1 MNPLPRADPGEI
13 QAWRERFI
21 EAIDRCLLEAIQ
33 PDPSGGP
40 LEAMI
45 TRHLESGGKRLRAL
59 IPLTICDAL
68 DVDPGRSVALGA
80 AAEMTH
86 NATLVHDDL
95 QDGDTHRR
103 GEPTVW
109 AVSGMPQAINCGD
122 AMFQLGMRLI
132 AQVDAGPAMKMRLSQ
147 LHIDC
152 TLQVIGGQ
160 AREFDLMGHARTPST
175 EDYLAVVRGKTGGL
189 FKLPIAG
196 AALLCGTDD
205 ATVEALKEVAAD
217 MGVVFQIQD
226 DLLDVVAD
234 KGRERRGEDL
244 AEGKQSFLVVHA
256 LEHGAE
262 ADAARLRVIL
272 ETPRDETT
280 GALLEEGIA
289 ILERCGSLEAGQ
301 RAIGERIAAIQ
312 RRADALGQPALAAC
326 LARWCAIF
334 LAPIQPWLA
343 GR

>member
-1 MNPLPRADPGEI
+1 MTAFPRLDADALS
-13 QAWRERFI
+13 AWRQRFLA
-21 EAIDRCLLEAIQ
+21 EIDRCLLEALD

-45 TRHLESGGKRLRAL
+45 TRHLHSGGKRLRAL
-59 IPLTICDAL
+59 LPLTICDAMG
-68 DVDPGRSVALGA
+68 VDPQRAIPLGA
-80 AAEMTH
+80 AAEMIH

-103 GEPTVW
+103 GQPTLW
-109 AVSGMPQAINCGD
+109 SLSGMPQAINCGD
-122 AMFQLGMRLI
+122 AMFQFGTRLLGR
-132 AQVDAGPAMKMRLSQ
+132 VDVGPALKHRLVQ
-147 LHIDC
+147 LQVDC

-160 AREFDLMGHARTPST
+160 TREFDLKTSAKTPSPD
-175 EDYLAVVRGKTGGL
+175 DYIAVVRAKTGGL

-196 AALLCGTDD
+196 AALLAGTDD
-205 ATVEALKEVAAD
+205 ATVDALKDVADD
-217 MGVVFQIQD
+217 MGIVFQIQD

-262 ADAARLRVIL
+262 EDVRRLRTIL
-272 ETPRDETT
+272 ETPRLETT
-280 GALLEEGIA
+280 SALVEEGVILLERSGA
-289 ILERCGSLEAGQ
+289 MRAGREAL
-301 RAIGERIAAIQ
+301 RERIESIT
-312 RRADALGQPALAAC
+312 RRTETLGNPDLAHC
-326 LARWCAIF
+326 VTQWCAIF

-343 GR
+343 AE